1 MILKRERRLFLM
13 KKRSKFLA
21 LALVGVLTLG
31 IFAGC
36 GNDEA
41 QTTTS
46 GSASST
52 ASESSASVE
61 SSASTENSDAEDTAS
76 DEDADANAAA
86 KENNDAE
93 ANTATSAYN
102 ADIIG
107 EVTVTDGDTLTV
119 DVYEPNTSDVD
130 LLTVTGSDLTATGAS
145 EMIETADVINI
156 KQVVDGSLVASSA
169 DVIKTGDVVA
179 VVTNDDGTKELLI
192 LDMGN

>member
-1 MILKRERRLFLM
+1 M

-31 IFAGC
+31 IFVGC

-93 ANTATSAYN
+93 ANTATSAHN

>member
-1 MILKRERRLFLM
+1 M

-61 SSASTENSDAEDTAS
+61 SSAATENSDAVDTAS
-76 DEDADANAAA
+76 DEDADA

>member
-1 MILKRERRLFLM
+1 M

-21 LALVGVLTLG
+21 LALVGALTLG

-52 ASESSASVE
+52 ASESSASAE
-61 SSASTENSDAEDTAS
+61 SSAAKENSDVKDTAS
-76 DEDADANAAA
+76 DKDADADANAAA

-93 ANTATSAYN
+93 ANTATSAHN

-179 VVTNDDGTKELLI
+179 VVNNDDGTKELLI

>member
-1 MILKRERRLFLM
+1 M

-41 QTTTS
+41 QTTAS

-52 ASESSASVE
+52 ASESSASAE
-61 SSASTENSDAEDTAS
+61 SSAAKENSDAVDTAS
-76 DEDADANAAA
+76 DKDADANAAA

-93 ANTATSAYN
+93 ANTATSAHN

-179 VVTNDDGTKELLI
+179 VVNNDDGTKELLI

>member
-1 MILKRERRLFLM
+1 M

-52 ASESSASVE
+52 ASESSASAE
-61 SSASTENSDAEDTAS
+61 SSAATENSDAVDTAS
-76 DEDADANAAA
+76 DEDAAA

-93 ANTATSAYN
+93 ANTATSAHN

>member
-1 MILKRERRLFLM
+1 M

-46 GSASST
+46 GSAYST

-61 SSASTENSDAEDTAS
+61 SSAATENSDAVDTAS
-76 DEDADANAAA
+76 DEDADA

-119 DVYEPNTSDVD
+119 DVY
-130 LLTVTGSDLTATGAS
+130 
-145 EMIETADVINI
+145 
-156 KQVVDGSLVASSA
+156 
-169 DVIKTGDVVA
+169 
-179 VVTNDDGTKELLI
+179 
-192 LDMGN
+192 

>member
-1 MILKRERRLFLM
+1 M

-76 DEDADANAAA
+76 DEDADA

>member
-1 MILKRERRLFLM
+1 MMILKRERRLFLM

-61 SSASTENSDAEDTAS
+61 SSAATENSDAVDTAS
-76 DEDADANAAA
+76 DEDADA

-93 ANTATSAYN
+93 ANTATSAHN

>member
-76 DEDADANAAA
+76 DEDADA

-93 ANTATSAYN
+93 ANTATSAHN

>member
-1 MILKRERRLFLM
+1 M

-61 SSASTENSDAEDTAS
+61 SSAATENSDAVDTAS
-76 DEDADANAAA
+76 DEDADA

-169 DVIKTGDVVA
+169 DVIKTVDVLA

>member
-1 MILKRERRLFLM
+1 M

-61 SSASTENSDAEDTAS
+61 SSAATENSDAVDTAS
-76 DEDADANAAA
+76 DEDADA

-93 ANTATSAYN
+93 ANTATSTHN

>member
-1 MILKRERRLFLM
+1 M

-52 ASESSASVE
+52 ASERSASVV
-61 SSASTENSDAEDTAS
+61 SSAASENSDAVDTAS
-76 DEDADANAAA
+76 DEDADA

>member
-61 SSASTENSDAEDTAS
+61 SSAATENSDAVDTAS
-76 DEDADANAAA
+76 DEDADA

>member
-1 MILKRERRLFLM
+1 M

-61 SSASTENSDAEDTAS
+61 SSAATENSDAVDTAS
-76 DEDADANAAA
+76 DEDADA

-169 DVIKTGDVVA
+169 DVIKIGDVVA

>member
-1 MILKRERRLFLM
+1 M

-21 LALVGVLTLG
+21 LTMVALLTMG

-46 GSASST
+46 GSASSS
-52 ASESSASVE
+52 ASESSAADE
-61 SSASTENSDAEDTAS
+61 SSAAEESSAAAED
-76 DEDADANAAA
+76 DQDKDAATNE
-86 KENNDAE
+86 KENNDAQ
-93 ANTATSAYN
+93 ANTATSAHN

-119 DVYEPNTSDVD
+119 DVYEPHTSDVD
-130 LLTVTGSDLTATGAS
+130 LLTVTGSDLTATGTS
-145 EMIETADVINI
+145 EMIETADVVNI

-192 LDMGN
+192 LEMAE

>member
-61 SSASTENSDAEDTAS
+61 SSAATENSDAVDTAS
-76 DEDADANAAA
+76 DEDADA

-93 ANTATSAYN
+93 ANTATSAHN

>member
-1 MILKRERRLFLM
+1 M

-61 SSASTENSDAEDTAS
+61 SSAATENSDVKDTAS
-76 DEDADANAAA
+76 DEDADTNAAA

-93 ANTATSAYN
+93 AKTATSAHN

>member
-1 MILKRERRLFLM
+1 M

-21 LALVGVLTLG
+21 LTMVALLTMG

-61 SSASTENSDAEDTAS
+61 SSAATENSDAVDTAS
-76 DEDADANAAA
+76 DEDADA

>member
-1 MILKRERRLFLM
+1 M

-61 SSASTENSDAEDTAS
+61 SSAATENSDAVDTAS
-76 DEDADANAAA
+76 DEDADA

-169 DVIKTGDVVA
+169 EVIKTGDVVA

>member
-1 MILKRERRLFLM
+1 M

-61 SSASTENSDAEDTAS
+61 SSASTENSDAVDTAS
-76 DEDADANAAA
+76 DEDAAA

>member
-1 MILKRERRLFLM
+1 M

-61 SSASTENSDAEDTAS
+61 SSAATENSDAVDTAS
-76 DEDADANAAA
+76 DEDADA

-192 LDMGN
+192 LDVGN

>member
-1 MILKRERRLFLM
+1 M

-61 SSASTENSDAEDTAS
+61 SSASTENSDAVDTAS
-76 DEDADANAAA
+76 DEDADA

>member
-1 MILKRERRLFLM
+1 M

-31 IFAGC
+31 IFSGC

-61 SSASTENSDAEDTAS
+61 SSAATENSDAVDTAS
-76 DEDADANAAA
+76 DEDAVANAAA

-93 ANTATSAYN
+93 ANTATSAHN

-179 VVTNDDGTKELLI
+179 VVNNDDGTKELLI

>member
-1 MILKRERRLFLM
+1 M

-21 LALVGVLTLG
+21 LTMVALLTMG

-41 QTTTS
+41 QTNTS

-52 ASESSASVE
+52 ASESSAADE
-61 SSASTENSDAEDTAS
+61 SSA
-76 DEDADANAAA
+76 A
-86 KENNDAE
+86 KETGAATESDTDKNAETATTEKQNNDAQ
-93 ANTATSAYN
+93 ANTATSAHN

-119 DVYEPNTSDVD
+119 DVYEPHTSDID

-156 KQVVDGSLVASSA
+156 KKVVDGSLVASSA
-169 DVIKTGDVVA
+169 DVIQTGDVVA

>member
-1 MILKRERRLFLM
+1 M

-61 SSASTENSDAEDTAS
+61 SSAATENSDAVDTAS
-76 DEDADANAAA
+76 DEDADA

-93 ANTATSAYN
+93 ANTATSAHN

-179 VVTNDDGTKELLI
+179 VVTSDDGTKELLI